1 MKSRITPRKVAM
13 LFALV
18 ALLFGVTATTSAS
31 FAATSTGWIRLGNL
45 SAKPAPVDMYVFP
58 SGNSTALIVQHG
70 VAYGTVL
77 AYESVYA
84 GAYSVE
90 IRPAGASATSKA
102 AMTVSVTV
110 QGGRSYTVVPLQTSS
125 SGGDLKV
132 LDDSLTTPAGKS
144 LVRVIQA
151 SFNQKSVTFHCSCAA
166 GAPGNIVTNASPGT
180 VSSYTPIPPGDW
192 TMTATGTSAK
202 ESLPVTL
209 TASTVKTEVVVDGP
223 SGVDIVNLTDAE
235 GTGQPPAGGVSTGF
249 GGTAPQGAPSPL
261 PWLAVIGA
269 GALLSLGTG
278 LGLRRKG
285 ARARRDVPGRMTTKV

>member
-1 MKSRITPRKVAM
+1 MKSRITPRKVAIV
-13 LFALV
+13 FALA
-18 ALLFGVTATTSAS
+18 ALLFGVTATTSSS

-45 SAKPAPVDMYVFP
+45 SAKPAPVDMYVYP
-58 SGNSTALIVQHG
+58 SGSSTPLIVQHG
-70 VAYGTVL
+70 VDYGTVL
-77 AYESVYA
+77 SYESVNA
-84 GAYSVE
+84 GAYTVE
-90 IRPAGASATSKA
+90 IRTAGASATSKA
-102 AMTVSVTV
+102 AMTVSLTV
-110 QGGRSYTVVPLQTSS
+110 QGGRSYTVVPLQANS

-132 LDDSLTTPAGKS
+132 LDDELTTPAGKS

-151 SFNQKSVTFHCSCAA
+151 SFNHKSVTFHCSCAA

-180 VSSYTPIPPGDW
+180 VSAYTPIPPGDW
-192 TMTATGTSAK
+192 TMTASASSATA
-202 ESLPVTL
+202 SLPVTL

-223 SGVDIVNLTDAE
+223 SGVSIVNLTDAE

>member
-1 MKSRITPRKVAM
+1 V
-13 LFALV
+13 FALA
-18 ALLFGVTATTSAS
+18 ALLFGVTATTSSS

-45 SAKPAPVDMYVFP
+45 SAKPAPVDMYVYP
-58 SGNSTALIVQHG
+58 SGSSTPLIVQHG
-70 VAYGTVL
+70 VDYGTVL
-77 AYESVYA
+77 AYESVNA

-90 IRPAGASATSKA
+90 IRTAGASATSKA
-102 AMTVSVTV
+102 AMTVSLTV
-110 QGGRSYTVVPLQTSS
+110 QGGRSYTVVPLQANS

-132 LDDSLTTPAGKS
+132 LDDELTTPAGKS

-151 SFNQKSVTFHCSCAA
+151 SFNHKSVTFHCSCAA

-180 VSSYTPIPPGDW
+180 VSAYTPIPPGDW
-192 TMTATGTSAK
+192 TMTASGSSATA
-202 ESLPVTL
+202 SLPVTL

-223 SGVDIVNLTDAE
+223 SGVSIVNLTDAE

-269 GALLSLGTG
+269 GALLSVGTG
-278 LGLRRKG
+278 LRLRRNG
-285 ARARRDVPGRMTTKV
+285 ARARRNVPGRTTTKV

>member
-1 MKSRITPRKVAM
+1 MKSRITPRKVAIV
-13 LFALV
+13 FALA
-18 ALLFGVTATTSAS
+18 ALLFGVTATTSSS

-45 SAKPAPVDMYVFP
+45 SAKPAPVDMYVYP
-58 SGNSTALIVQHG
+58 SGSSTPLIVQHG
-70 VAYGTVL
+70 VDYGTVL
-77 AYESVYA
+77 SYESVNA
-84 GAYSVE
+84 GAYTVE
-90 IRPAGASATSKA
+90 IRTAGASATSKA
-102 AMTVSVTV
+102 AMTVNLTV
-110 QGGRSYTVVPLQTSS
+110 QGGRSYTVVPLQANS

-132 LDDSLTTPAGKS
+132 LDDELTTPAGKS

-151 SFNQKSVTFHCSCAA
+151 SFNHKSVTFHCSCAA

-202 ESLPVTL
+202 ASLPVTL

>member
-1 MKSRITPRKVAM
+1 MKSRITPRKVAIV
-13 LFALV
+13 FALA
-18 ALLFGVTATTSAS
+18 ALLFGVTATTSSS

-77 AYESVYA
+77 AYESVNA

-110 QGGRSYTVVPLQTSS
+110 QGGRSYTVVPLQTTS

-151 SFNQKSVTFHCSCAA
+151 SFNHKSVTFHCSCAA

-202 ESLPVTL
+202 ASLPVTL

-269 GALLSLGTG
+269 GALLSLSTG
-278 LGLRRKG
+278 LRLRRNG
-285 ARARRDVPGRMTTKV
+285 ARARRNLPGRTTKV

>member
-1 MKSRITPRKVAM
+1 
-13 LFALV
+13 
-18 ALLFGVTATTSAS
+18 
-31 FAATSTGWIRLGNL
+31 
-45 SAKPAPVDMYVFP
+45 MYVYS
-58 SGNSTALIVQHG
+58 SGNSTPLIVQHG

-77 AYESVYA
+77 AYESVNA

-90 IRPAGASATSKA
+90 IRSAGASATSKA
-102 AMTVSVTV
+102 ALTVSVTV

-166 GAPGNIVTNASPGT
+166 GAPGNIVTNAAPGT

-192 TMTATGTSAK
+192 TMTATGSSAK
-202 ESLPVTL
+202 ASLPVTL

-223 SGVDIVNLTDAE
+223 SGVDIVNLTDAVAT
-235 GTGQPPAGGVSTGF
+235 GTPPAGGVSTGF

-278 LGLRRKG
+278 LRLRNG
-285 ARARRDVPGRMTTKV
+285 ARARRNMSGRTTTKV